1 MALKSLQRL
10 TTKGFLFVNYKIWLD
25 GNRIDTEL
33 KQENLF

>member
-10 TTKGFLFVNYKIWLD
+10 ITKGFLFVNYRTWLD

-33 KQENLF
+33 KQGNLF